1 MKAERHSWYA
11 GPNWQRGGRVGE
23 RWRMRVRR
31 VHHPVRGSAGA
42 VRHPVRSCAARG
54 WGVRRW
60 LALSGQ
66 CQGRASQCL
75 GRARSVEWIRQGVRH
90 FAGTVSDICLADV
103 ANLCDVSD
111 ICPLSRSVSLLL
123 SDTSMS
129 VDGKVTTLSD
139 TPTEMSDT
147 PTEVSD
153 TTTAVRAYVSAA
165 CVRLSGLSATGA
177 DVSER
182 FGDARRCP
190 VEVERVSAE
199 ELGQPMLDGGGQFRV
214 GGGDAQ

>member
-1 MKAERHSWYA
+1 MAAVSVGGLPCPVIAWVVPDPLSERD
-11 GPNWQRGGRVGE
+11 RV
-23 RWRMRVRR
+23 
-31 VHHPVRGSAGA
+31 SGA
-42 VRHPVRSCAARG
+42 S
-54 WGVRRW
+54 
-60 LALSGQ
+60 L
-66 CQGRASQCL
+66 
-75 GRARSVEWIRQGVRH
+75 
-90 FAGTVSDICLADV
+90 GTVSDICLADV
-103 ANLCDVSD
+103 TNVCAVSD
-111 ICPLSRSVSLLL
+111 TCPLSRSL
-123 SDTSMS
+123 SPPLTDTSTA

-153 TTTAVRAYVSAA
+153 TTTAVRADVSAA

-214 GGGDAQ
+214 GGGDAP